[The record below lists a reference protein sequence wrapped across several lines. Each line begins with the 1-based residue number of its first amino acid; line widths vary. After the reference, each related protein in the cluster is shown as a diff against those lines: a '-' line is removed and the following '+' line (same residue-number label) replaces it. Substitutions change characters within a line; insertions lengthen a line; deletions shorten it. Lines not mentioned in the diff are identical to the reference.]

1 MAERELVTECN
12 DDGKWQLTQLGSLL
26 VEGLQ
31 YALEM
36 AELVVLLRD
45 IPYSEIEVDLEH
57 LQDSKRRMLLEN
69 DHRDRLIGFSN
80 SFKMGIMF
88 VHSPQ

>member
-1 MAERELVTECN
+1 
-12 DDGKWQLTQLGSLL
+12 

-31 YALEM
+31 YALEI

-45 IPYSEIEVDLEH
+45 IPYSEIEVDLKY
-57 LQDSKRRMLLEN
+57 LQDAKKRTPLEN
-69 DHRDRLIGFSN
+69 SHRDRLIGFSN
-80 SFKMGIMF
+80 SFKTRIMF